1 MKENMKA
8 TRHLLPILACPL
20 LASLTGCHSQP
31 DYSSPA
37 PPVVSVPQAD
47 QSQAEQLAQRY
58 VTSLQSQDTS
68 KAEAMMS
75 PGFRA
80 ATPPARLKTLL
91 QGAYQPL
98 VGAKAFQFDPI
109 TLMAHSSSLVLHAR
123 FVGGDGKP
131 YRTNFSLVK
140 SGAVWQVSG
149 LVPPATHRAPKQQQL
164 HISAS

>member
-1 MKENMKA
+1 MKA
-8 TRHLLPILACPL
+8 MRRLLLIFAGLL

-31 DYSSPA
+31 DPGIPA
-37 PPVVSVPQAD
+37 PPSVSVSSAE
-47 QSQAEQLAQRY
+47 QSQMEQLAQQY
-58 VTSLQSQDTS
+58 VTSLQSQDVS

-91 QGAYQPL
+91 RGPYQPL

-109 TLMAHSSSLVLHAR
+109 TLMAHSPILVLRAR

-131 YRTNFSLVK
+131 YRTNFLLAN
-140 SGAVWQVSG
+140 SGAVWQVSNV
-149 LVPPATHRAPKQQQL
+149 VPPSTHHVSKLQRSNS
-164 HISAS
+164 SAS